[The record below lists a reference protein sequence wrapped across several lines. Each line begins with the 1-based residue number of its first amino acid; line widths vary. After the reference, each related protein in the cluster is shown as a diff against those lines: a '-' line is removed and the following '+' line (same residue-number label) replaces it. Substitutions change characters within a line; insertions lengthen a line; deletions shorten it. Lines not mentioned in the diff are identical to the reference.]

1 MGTMI
6 IIQYICSIILYWSIN
21 LSYKLESWY
30 DLNIIEL
37 FNIIESSYV
46 FFLFYFIYA
55 FSQGITI
62 LSISALAITTAL
74 PFS

>member
-1 MGTMI
+1 MI

-46 FFLFYFIYA
+46 FFYFIS
-55 FSQGITI
+55 FM
-62 LSISALAITTAL
+62 LSLKEL
-74 PFS
+74 QYLVLVL